1 MAVAIKGKKR
11 GVTAVAVVAP
21 RGRRRSGGGRVDFL
35 LGLCC
40 ELVICDFGKVSGVP
54 VSVCD
59 LVTDHV
65 GE

>member
-21 RGRRRSGGGRVDFL
+21 RGRRRGGGGRVDSL

-40 ELVICDFGKVSGVP
+40 ELVICDFGKVSGP